1 MWLKILNQSWS
12 FVAKLSSQPRWVP
25 LLLGSITLFLI
36 PSIYSCLLPSGMV
49 SSGRWRVIFSFP
61 DCMLLQIL
69 SSSLN
74 LLITHLPPLNW
85 LGDALSD
92 ELHSHHSFFF
102 FFSFATWW
110 SMSIF
115 CPWTL
120 YFLSYHCKAGHYGKN
135 LWLGPLTCVKACP
148 RHQFMNIFCIPLFYL
163 FTVYAFLLLCQA
175 SLTTK
180 ALLRKSKG
188 LAAYESIGLKNEA
201 HLSHS
206 LL

>member
-61 DCMLLQIL
+61 DCMLSQIL

-85 LGDALSD
+85 LGYALCD
-92 ELHSHHSFFF
+92 ELHSHHFFF
-102 FFSFATWW
+102 FFWFATWW

-120 YFLSYHCKAGHYGKN
+120 HFLSYCCKAGHYGKN
-135 LWLGPLTCVKACP
+135 PWLGPLTCVKACP
-148 RHQFMNIFCIPLFYL
+148 RHQFINIFCIPLFYL
-163 FTVYAFLLLCQA
+163 FTDYAFLLLCQT

-188 LAAYESIGLKNEA
+188 LAA
-201 HLSHS
+201 
-206 LL
+206 

>member
-102 FFSFATWW
+102 FFICHMMVHVHFLSMDSVLSFL
-110 SMSIF
+110 SLQG
-115 CPWTL
+115 WTL
-120 YFLSYHCKAGHYGKN
+120 WKEPVA
-135 LWLGPLTCVKACP
+135 GPLNLCQSMPKAPVYEYILHPLILPLYCL
-148 RHQFMNIFCIPLFYL
+148 CIP
-163 FTVYAFLLLCQA
+163 
-175 SLTTK
+175 S
-180 ALLRKSKG
+180 ALPS
-188 LAAYESIGLKNEA
+188 
-201 HLSHS
+201 
-206 LL
+206 